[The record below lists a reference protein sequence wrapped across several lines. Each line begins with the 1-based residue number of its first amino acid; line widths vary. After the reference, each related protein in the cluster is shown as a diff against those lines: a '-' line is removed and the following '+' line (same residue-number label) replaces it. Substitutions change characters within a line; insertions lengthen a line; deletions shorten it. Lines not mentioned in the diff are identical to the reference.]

1 MSYVDEVLERVR
13 EKNASEPEFLQAV
26 TEVLNSLRPV
36 IDANEEVYRR
46 EALLERLCEPDR
58 QFKFRVPWVDDK
70 GQVQVNTG
78 YRVLDG
84 AVATYSAADGVQP
97 QSETVWRQADKYN
110 VPRIGYV
117 STHSQ
122 SLTHTLTRRSQSS
135 ISRRI

>member
-70 GQVQVNTG
+70 GQVQVCLLYT
-78 YRVLDG
+78 
-84 AVATYSAADGVQP
+84 
-97 QSETVWRQADKYN
+97 
-110 VPRIGYV
+110 
-117 STHSQ
+117 
-122 SLTHTLTRRSQSS
+122 
-135 ISRRI
+135 SRCV

>member
-70 GQVQVNTG
+70 GQVKVNTG
-78 YRVLDG
+78 YRV
-84 AVATYSAADGVQP
+84 QF
-97 QSETVWRQADKYN
+97 N
-110 VPRIGYV
+110 N
-117 STHSQ
+117 
-122 SLTHTLTRRSQSS
+122 S
-135 ISRRI
+135 I

>member
-78 YRVLDG
+78 DRVQFNNCLLY
-84 AVATYSAADGVQP
+84 T
-97 QSETVWRQADKYN
+97 
-110 VPRIGYV
+110 
-117 STHSQ
+117 
-122 SLTHTLTRRSQSS
+122 
-135 ISRRI
+135 SRCV